1 MLKNGEGLILVS
13 LSPNLNENK
22 KELKRLSKQYN
33 LKYGVYDVYL
43 SEEDTV
49 EPHIGVWISYPALDR
64 ILPVLFKI
72 ARTAF
77 CNSILGETGVN
88 IDLSEMFCD
97 HNEDS
102 FLQELSGID
111 LDLED
116 W

>member
-1 MLKNGEGLILVS
+1 MPKNGEGLILVG

>member
-88 IDLSEMFCD
+88 IDLSEIFCD

-111 LDLED
+111 LE
-116 W
+116 WEEE

>member
-1 MLKNGEGLILVS
+1 MPKNGEGLILVG

-72 ARTAF
+72 ARVTA
-77 CNSILGETGVN
+77 CNSLLDETGVN
-88 IDLSEMFCD
+88 IDLSEMFSN
-97 HNEDS
+97 HNEDL

-111 LDLED
+111 LE
-116 W
+116 WEEE

>member
-13 LSPNLNENK
+13 LSQNLNENK
-22 KELKRLSKQYN
+22 KELKRLSKHYN

-72 ARTAF
+72 AHTAF
-77 CNSILGETGVN
+77 CNSLLDETGVN
-88 IDLSEMFCD
+88 IDLSEMFSNN
-97 HNEDS
+97 NEDL

>member
-1 MLKNGEGLILVS
+1 MGLS
-13 LSPNLNENK
+13 QNLNENK

>member
-1 MLKNGEGLILVS
+1 MLKKGEGLILVG

-72 ARTAF
+72 ARTTF

>member
-1 MLKNGEGLILVS
+1 MS

>member
-88 IDLSEMFCD
+88 IDLSEIFCD